1 MCVCGGGSI
10 VRVSAGAQAGYKHQ
24 IPLELELQV
33 IVGAEN
39 CPLREQHRLLNS
51 EPPLLPPTVGSYS

>member
-1 MCVCGGGSI
+1 M
-10 VRVSAGAQAGYKHQ
+10 SAGAQAGYKHQ

-51 EPPLLPPTVGSYS
+51 EPSLLPPTVGSYS